1 MAFGYAPRDF
11 PNGACSHPKGI
22 DALSIPLET
31 PPLEAALPPP
41 AARTNPLT
49 PPVLLPL
56 LLLFTTRTLFWINNP
71 YAGEDAYITFR
82 YSRNLVRGLGP
93 VYNAGERVQG
103 FTSPVWMAWNAL
115 GILLVKGSG
124 PVVARHHGRARGFGA
139 GRGRAHAP
147 APRGDDG
154 GLGVRHLYSS
164 WTFFAATAV
173 SGLESSA
180 LFATLALTAW
190 AIERRGKA
198 AGPLLGVVAL
208 FRPEGVVLSVVASLW
223 ARGRDRAVA
232 AAIALLGYGALWAW
246 YGSPL
251 PQSLRAKAAVYGTPG
266 IWSGRHWWEWI
277 SPLPLGRWPVTTEG
291 SVLFAMAL
299 IGAPA
304 LVAGIVVLARDKDAR
319 GLAALG
325 FSTLSVWLGYALVGV
340 AYFAWYLVLPLG
352 ALATFAAVGLPR
364 VTRGPWVALSI
375 GLFVL
380 GTWTF
385 MPSLYYIRARAEY
398 SSFALVARELGF
410 KAKAG
415 QSVFLEPIGMVGW
428 ANNLRIIDEIGLV
441 SPAVAARRKQ
451 GDGWMTDV
459 IRSEHPD
466 WLVLRRAIAEGANG
480 GASFAGVGRPFRS
493 DAERAATLAPYHRL
507 ATVNEAAG
515 PEAMEILGLDLP
527 AKAPAGP

>member
-1 MAFGYAPRDF
+1 MSMPAEV
-11 PNGACSHPKGI
+11 S
-22 DALSIPLET
+22 
-31 PPLEAALPPP
+31 PLEAPAPPP
-41 AARTNPLT
+41 AARANPLT
-49 PPVLLPL
+49 EPILLPL
-56 LLLFTTRTLFWINNP
+56 LLLFTTRALFWINNP

-115 GILLVKGSG
+115 GIALFKDPVFWSRLTTVALEAAALV
-124 PVVARHHGRARGFGA
+124 VVVRMLRRHA
-139 GRGRAHAP
+139 GTMAAW
-147 APRGDDG
+147 AFAIF
-154 GLGVRHLYSS
+154 YSS

-180 LFATLALTAW
+180 LFATLALAAW
-190 AIERRGKA
+190 SIERRNKA
-198 AGPLLGVVAL
+198 SGPLLGLVAL
-208 FRPEGVVLSVVASLW
+208 FRPEGVVLSLVAALW
-223 ARGRDRAVA
+223 TRGRDRVVA
-232 AAIALLGYGALWAW
+232 AGIALVGYGAIWAY
-246 YGSPL
+246 YGSPV
-251 PQSLRAKAAVYGTPG
+251 PQSLRAKAVVYGTPG

-277 SPLPLGRWPVTTEG
+277 SPLPFGRWPVTTEG

-299 IGAPA
+299 ICAPA
-304 LVAGIVVLARDKDAR
+304 LVAGILALARNREAR

-325 FSTLSVWLGYALVGV
+325 FSTLAVWIGYSLVGV
-340 AYFAWYLVLPLG
+340 AYFAWYMVLPLG
-352 ALATFAAVGLPR
+352 ALATFASVGLPR

-385 MPSLYYIRARAEY
+385 MPTLYYIRARAEY
-398 SSFALVARELGF
+398 SSFAVVARELMF
-410 KAKAG
+410 NSKPG

-441 SPAVAARRKQ
+441 SPQVAARRKQ

-459 IRSEHPD
+459 IRSERPD
-466 WLVLRRAIAEGANG
+466 WLVMRRAIAEGANG

-493 DAERAATLAPYHRL
+493 DAERAATLAPYRRL
-507 ATVNEAAG
+507 ATVNEQAG
-515 PEAMEILGLDLP
+515 PDAMEILGLNLP
-527 AKAPAGP
+527 DAPGKPGS